1 MTQAV
6 ALTLLGLVELLVAA
20 GLLLALLYRRYRRL
34 RGTVA
39 LEAGRRAALLRWLD
53 ARVLSPGEGGSGE
66 GILADGTPGC
76 AEGDRHWLEIQD
88 NLKRLLGS
96 PDPYDP
102 AAWGALLTKIAQA
115 RVEAPAEAVVSAGA
129 PPGPEADASMP
140 QVAGS
145 DVGAIDRRGVVRS
158 SMAGGPAGAIAESD
172 RHQAV
177 GPSGDWRTS
186 NAVQDLRGQVE
197 ALTADK
203 EHLLSDL
210 RTAREAVQER
220 ENALRAL
227 HGRYEALQREYVA
240 VFDRYAQEQPGKR
253 AV

>member
-20 GLLLALLYRRYRRL
+20 GFLLALVYRRYHRL

-53 ARVLSPGEGGSGE
+53 ARVLSPGECGTGE
-66 GILADGTPGC
+66 GMLADGAPGC
-76 AEGDRHWLEIQD
+76 AGGDRYWLEIQD
-88 NLKRLLGS
+88 HLKRLLGS

-115 RVEAPAEAVVSAGA
+115 RVEVPAESAESAGA
-129 PPGPEADASMP
+129 PLGPEADASMP
-140 QVAGS
+140 PVAGS
-145 DVGAIDRRGVVRS
+145 DLGAMDPRGVVRY
-158 SMAGGPAGAIAESD
+158 SMDGGPVSAISASD
-172 RHQAV
+172 RVQAV
-177 GPSGDWRTS
+177 GPAGDWRTS
-186 NAVQDLRGQVE
+186 NAVQELRGQVE

-210 RTAREAVQER
+210 RAAREAVQER